1 MDKRRTQLREMEEKK
16 KEKARL
22 AKLKDDVAQASL
34 EKEYVTDDYRENREE
49 KGRENREKGREREAE
64 MYVLLYARLY
74 MCGDV
79 YVNVSLRL
87 LLVLLLT
94 LLPIILLT
102 PFLTPL
108 LSLLL
113 PRYGPM
119 VAEVLNEL
127 TDGGAGPL
135 TRLARAMGWGRGR
148 RKKLEEE
155 AYERSVIN
163 KQTKSVGYVFIYQ
176 LLTLTRPPS
185 AMPLEPSELA

>member
-1 MDKRRTQLREMEEKK
+1 
-16 KEKARL
+16 
-22 AKLKDDVAQASL
+22 
-34 EKEYVTDDYRENREE
+34 
-49 KGRENREKGREREAE
+49 

-87 LLVLLLT
+87 LLTLLLT

-185 AMPLEPSELA
+185 AMPFGTIRTGVAAPHRGLQCMSMRVYPYELPVLLLN